1 MPEQATMSVRVGL
14 LDDADAA
21 ELEDVTARL
30 RRELLELDVDNV
42 ERATAGDAPPGTKAV
57 ETILIG
63 TLLVTLAKNAG
74 AIGDV
79 VRAVQSWLGDRP
91 GRTVRLELDGDAIE
105 LSNASSAE
113 QKRLID
119 LWIEQH
125 AKRA

>member
-42 ERATAGDAPPGTKAV
+42 ERATAGVAPPGTKAV

-74 AIGDV
+74 AIGEV
-79 VRAVQSWLGDRP
+79 VKAVQSWLGDRP
-91 GRTVRLELDGDAIE
+91 SRTVRLELDGDAIE

-113 QKRLID
+113 QERLID
-119 LWIEQH
+119 LWVEQH
-125 AKRA
+125 TKRA